1 MNQKP
6 LTTSEDLIRAFAQA
20 MDLINP
26 ELQNHHQQVAYLSLK
41 IAEEMDLPETDR
53 QKVFFGALLH
63 DVGGVIV
70 RKEVSLRELEADPK
84 FLARAGASL
93 LRTAAA
99 RSSYAIPRV
108 LPPSG
113 SRP

>member
-53 QKVFFGALLH
+53 QKVYSTPWASAHFWALLLVEH
-63 DVGGVIV
+63 FGY
-70 RKEVSLRELEADPK
+70 PK
-84 FLARAGASL
+84 KIMLITSL
-93 LRTAAA
+93 LIIILYFCIKHP
-99 RSSYAIPRV
+99 SS
-108 LPPSG
+108 SHTC
-113 SRP
+113 